1 MRLLR
6 WLGIAI
12 LALAVALGIVV
23 VGARFSDG
31 PLGPIPGGPLLAG
44 QLVSEEPVDWSF
56 ARDAKELELQL
67 VEPPRSRTTWLVVHD
82 GVLYVPAG
90 YMRSGTKR
98 WPHEAMR
105 DGRAVLRIGGRLFE
119 RQAVRV
125 TDAQLRDAVVAQLL
139 EKYELPPGE
148 GTGPDDLWIFRMDPR
163 TAAPPP

>member
-67 VEPPRSRTTWLVVHD
+67 VEPPRSRTTWFVLHE

-98 WPHEAMR
+98 WPHQALR
-105 DGRAVLRIGGRLFE
+105 DGRAVVRLGGRLVE

-125 TDAQLRDAVVAQLL
+125 TDPVTREAVVALL
-139 EKYELPPGE
+139 TEKYELPPGE

-163 TAAPPP
+163 PVAAP